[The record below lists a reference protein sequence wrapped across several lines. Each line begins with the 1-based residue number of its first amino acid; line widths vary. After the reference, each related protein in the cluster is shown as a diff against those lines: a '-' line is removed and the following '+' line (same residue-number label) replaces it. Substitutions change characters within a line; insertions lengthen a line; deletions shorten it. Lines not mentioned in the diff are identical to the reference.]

1 MLCDLQFF
9 LMVSFIETPRNMS
22 LSHCLK
28 YILFISQFST
38 TIVFQ
43 FILDIVVFPR
53 DIAAFMQNF
62 EG

>member
-1 MLCDLQFF
+1 
-9 LMVSFIETPRNMS
+9 MS

-28 YILFISQFST
+28 YTLFISQFST

-53 DIAAFMQNF
+53 DIAAFMQNLRGRQCVLWAMWKWLIAF
-62 EG
+62 PEFD

>member
-9 LMVSFIETPRNMS
+9 LMVSFIETARNMS

-28 YILFISQFST
+28 YTLFISQFST

-43 FILDIVVFPR
+43 FLLDIVVVPR